1 MSQENVEIVRRAFA
15 AVNRGDRETAIGLLH
30 PEVVIDATRRV
41 FNPTTYVG
49 MRGIRQ
55 WMADTDETWEQ
66 FGFEASEV
74 IDVGDKVV
82 VIGRLFGKGKASG
95 VRVGQPMAGIWTVRD
110 GRIVRGEIGYTDR
123 RVVLKA
129 VGLSEQDAHPDS

>member
-1 MSQENVEIVRRAFA
+1 MSKENVEIVRSAFA

-30 PEVVIDATRRV
+30 PEVVIDATRNV

-55 WMADTDETWEQ
+55 WMADTDEIWEQ
-66 FGFEASEV
+66 FGLEVSEL
-74 IDVGDKVV
+74 IDVGDRVV

-95 VRVGQPMAGIWTVRD
+95 VRVGQPIAGIWTVRD

-129 VGLSEQDAHPDS
+129 VGL